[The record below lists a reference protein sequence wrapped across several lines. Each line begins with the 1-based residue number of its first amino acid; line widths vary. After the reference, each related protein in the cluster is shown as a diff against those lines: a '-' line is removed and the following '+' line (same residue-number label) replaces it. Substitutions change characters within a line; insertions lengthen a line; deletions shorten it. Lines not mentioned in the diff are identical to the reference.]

1 MEGALIM
8 LFVKGKGRIHMILRI
23 FISAAVSKPEENERG
38 SSLIGK
44 NIHKGIL

>member
-1 MEGALIM
+1 M

-23 FISAAVSKPEENERG
+23 FISAAVSKSEENERG

-44 NIHKGIL
+44 KLHKGIL